1 MIFKKKVG
9 GGVPFA
15 RKMTY
20 EYDGVKYE
28 ADIKDG
34 DIVTILDSGSVETGQ
49 FGEQYNLK
57 IKTRNGDKRVTLNQ
71 NTINV
76 LVDEFG
82 EDAENWIDK
91 EVKVLTKKAVIAGK
105 KVIIVYLVSGE
116 WFLDEYGELI
126 RPTIDSEFPEIDIDM

>member
-15 RKMTY
+15 RKMAY

-34 DIVTILDSGSVETGQ
+34 DIVTILDSGSVEIGQ